1 MTDVKETVFGRFDKR
16 LRDAIAELGYSAPTP
31 IQEKAI
37 PPLLEGR
44 DLIGCAQT
52 GTGKTAAFLLPI
64 IERLADPKAQRGK
77 PGHPRAL
84 VLSPTRELAAQTC
97 ENHVKY
103 SKYTHTKY
111 ACVFGGVNQYGQVK
125 DIRRGAEIVIA
136 TPGRLIDLMTQGEV
150 YLDKV
155 EYFVLDE
162 ADRMLDMGF
171 LPDIRRVLSKLPVKK
186 QSMFFSATLSPEI
199 LKLAGEL
206 VKDPVQV
213 MISPETPTVDAINQK
228 LMCVE
233 KNNKDNLL
241 CWLLEENPEWDKVIV
256 FARTRHGADRVL
268 KKLMK
273 KKIAVAAIH
282 SDKTQAQRTR
292 ALSGFKSGKI
302 RVLVATDIAS
312 RGIDVPEV
320 DLVVQMELPLET
332 ESYVHRIGRTA
343 RAGKGGAA
351 IGFVAPEERVLVK
364 AVERYIK
371 KSIPVDRDHPYHV
384 DVAGKDKG
392 GLPTAPG
399 INGKKF
405 RELAEEGKKGGK
417 FNRRRGHGRRQPD
430 FGQKTRFS

>member
-1 MTDVKETVFGRFDKR
+1 
-16 LRDAIAELGYSAPTP
+16 
-31 IQEKAI
+31 
-37 PPLLEGR
+37 
-44 DLIGCAQT
+44 
-52 GTGKTAAFLLPI
+52 
-64 IERLADPKAQRGK
+64 
-77 PGHPRAL
+77 
-84 VLSPTRELAAQTC
+84 
-97 ENHVKY
+97 
-103 SKYTHTKY
+103 
-111 ACVFGGVNQYGQVK
+111 
-125 DIRRGAEIVIA
+125 
-136 TPGRLIDLMTQGEV
+136 
-150 YLDKV
+150 
-155 EYFVLDE
+155 
-162 ADRMLDMGF
+162 MGF
-171 LPDIRRVLSKLPVKK
+171 LPDIRRILSKLPVRK

-206 VKDPVQV
+206 VHDPVQV
-213 MISPETPTVDAINQK
+213 MISPEKPTVDAINQK

-241 CWLLEENPEWDKVIV
+241 CWLLEEHPEWDKVIV

-292 ALSGFKSGKI
+292 ALTGFKSGKL

-351 IGFVAPEERVLVK
+351 ISFVAPDERVLIK
-364 AVERYIK
+364 SVERYIR

-392 GLPTAPG
+392 GLPPAPWIKG
-399 INGKKF
+399 RKF
-405 RELAEEGKKGGK
+405 RELAEEKPKGGK
-417 FNRRRGHGRRQPD
+417 FRRKQGKGRRQPD
-430 FGQKTRFS
+430 FGQKTKFS

>member
-1 MTDVKETVFGRFDKR
+1 
-16 LRDAIAELGYSAPTP
+16 
-31 IQEKAI
+31 
-37 PPLLEGR
+37 
-44 DLIGCAQT
+44 
-52 GTGKTAAFLLPI
+52 
-64 IERLADPKAQRGK
+64 
-77 PGHPRAL
+77 
-84 VLSPTRELAAQTC
+84 
-97 ENHVKY
+97 
-103 SKYTHTKY
+103 
-111 ACVFGGVNQYGQVK
+111 
-125 DIRRGAEIVIA
+125 
-136 TPGRLIDLMTQGEV
+136 
-150 YLDKV
+150 
-155 EYFVLDE
+155 
-162 ADRMLDMGF
+162 
-171 LPDIRRVLSKLPVKK
+171 
-186 QSMFFSATLSPEI
+186 MFFSATLSPEI

-213 MISPETPTVDAINQK
+213 MISPETPTVDAINQR

-241 CWLLEENPEWDKVIV
+241 CWLLDEHPEWDKVIV

-268 KKLMK
+268 KKLLK
-273 KKIAVAAIH
+273 RKIAVAAIH

-292 ALSGFKSGKI
+292 ALTGFKSGKL

-343 RAGKGGAA
+343 RAGKDGAA

-392 GLPTAPG
+392 GLPTAPWIKG
-399 INGKKF
+399 RKF
-405 RELAEEGKKGGK
+405 RERAGEGQKGGK
-417 FNRRRGHGRRQPD
+417 PHRRRGHGRRQPD
-430 FGQKTRFS
+430 FGQKARFS